1 MKVHEVI
8 KRLQDNYSPDDD
20 IVVAWWDY
28 EAVMDILETTE
39 YYPEDSRGFV
49 EKWEDKKLT
58 KEEFSDLAED
68 IEDYT
73 SWNHVSEYFSDIYE
87 NWKEE

>member
-1 MKVHEVI
+1 MKIHEVI

-20 IVVAWWDY
+20 IVVAFWDY
-28 EAVMDILETTE
+28 NDTIQELGLSVEEAK
-39 YYPEDSRGFV
+39 R
-49 EKWEDKKLT
+49 KLS
-58 KEEFSDLAED
+58 KDDFSDLAED

>member
-28 EAVMDILETTE
+28 NDTIHELGLNHV
-39 YYPEDSRGFV
+39 
-49 EKWEDKKLT
+49 EDKEKLS
-58 KEEFSDLAED
+58 KDDFSDLAED
-68 IEDYT
+68 IEHYT
-73 SWNHVSEYFSDIYE
+73 DWDIVSKWFSNIYE

>member
-28 EAVMDILETTE
+28 NLTIQELGLSVQEAK
-39 YYPEDSRGFV
+39 R
-49 EKWEDKKLT
+49 KLS
-58 KEEFSDLAED
+58 KDDFSDLAED
-68 IEDYT
+68 IEHYT
-73 SWNHVSEYFSDIYE
+73 DWNHVSEYFSDIYE
-87 NWKEE
+87 NWKEV

>member
-1 MKVHEVI
+1 MKIHEVI

-28 EAVMDILETTE
+28 NDIIHEL
-39 YYPEDSRGFV
+39 GLNHV
-49 EKWEDKKLT
+49 EDKEKLS
-58 KEEFSDLAED
+58 KDDFSDLAED
-68 IEDYT
+68 IEHYT
-73 SWNHVSEYFSDIYE
+73 DWDLVSKWFSDIYE